1 MKHCDK
7 CNVEVNTELNHC
19 PLCFNEIKGDNN
31 TTGLYSVSTSKP
43 KEIQKSHKTR
53 KVFFLISLAVMLV
66 CGLINYLTKTPFWSG
81 IVGLSV
87 LYLWI
92 LVRHTIMSNRNVF
105 EKIALQILGV
115 LSILLMTNHVSGGG
129 WFLEYVFP
137 ALLCFVIFT
146 LNMILFISKR
156 RKTFEISFLIIELII
171 LIISIIFV
179 SIDVCQFKTMHL
191 VVLVA
196 SAFSIVGII
205 VMDGKNLFQEIT
217 KKMHL

>member
-7 CNVEVNTELNHC
+7 CNVNVNSELDHC
-19 PLCFNEIKGDNN
+19 PLCFNQISGDGN
-31 TTGLYSVSTSKP
+31 TPGLYNVSSSKP

-53 KVFFLISLAVMLV
+53 KVLFLISLAVVLTS
-66 CGLINYLTKTPFWSG
+66 GLINYLSRTPFWSG

-92 LVRHTIMSNRNVF
+92 LVKHTIMSSRNAF
-105 EKIALQILGV
+105 EKIALQVLGI
-115 LSILLMTNHVSGGG
+115 LSILIITNHVSGGE
-129 WFLEYVFP
+129 WFLDYVFP

-156 RKTFEISFLIIELII
+156 RKSFEISFLIIELII
-171 LIISIIFV
+171 LIISIIFM
-179 SIDVCQFKTMHL
+179 SIDVCTFKTLHL

-196 SAFSIVGII
+196 SAFSIVGIV
-205 VMDGKNLFQEIT
+205 VMDGKNLLQEIT